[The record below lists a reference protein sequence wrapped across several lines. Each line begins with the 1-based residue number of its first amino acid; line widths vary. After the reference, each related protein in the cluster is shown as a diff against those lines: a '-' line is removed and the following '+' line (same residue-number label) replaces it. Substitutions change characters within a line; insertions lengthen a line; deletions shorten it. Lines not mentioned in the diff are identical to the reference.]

1 MDILNFISWVKKGVR
16 YVTTVP
22 TDTGVLLPLA
32 VKNAARDDEWLTLA
46 LNADG
51 LKPLYNKGTVTQ
63 LGSTTTAVTLNA
75 SSGVIT
81 TFQQTLATGSKSIF
95 TVNNSVV
102 TASSVILV
110 SAQYGSAAAPLV
122 YVSSISAGAFEI
134 TITNPLPSLAM
145 NALVKVHFFI
155 VA

>member
-1 MDILNFISWVKKGVR
+1 MDILNFISWVKKGAR
-16 YVTTVP
+16 YVTTIP

-32 VKNAARDDEWLTLA
+32 AKDPKRDDEWLTLA

-63 LGSTTTAVTLNA
+63 IGSTTTAVTLNTA
-75 SSGVIT
+75 SGVIT
-81 TFQQTLATGSKSIF
+81 SFASALATGTKSSF
-95 TVNNSVV
+95 TVNNSLV
-102 TASSVILV
+102 TTSSVILI
-110 SAQYGSAAAPLV
+110 SAQYANAGAPLV
-122 YVSSISAGAFEI
+122 YVSSISAGSFEI
-134 TITNPLPSLAM
+134 TITNPLTVPL

>member
-32 VKNAARDDEWLTLA
+32 AKNATRDDEWLTLA
-46 LNADG
+46 LNAEG

-63 LGSTTTAVTLNA
+63 ITSATTAVTLNTA
-75 SSGVIT
+75 SGVIT
-81 TFQQTLATGSKSIF
+81 TFAQSLLTGAENTF
-95 TVNNSVV
+95 TVNNSLV

-110 SAQYGSAAAPLV
+110 SAQQTGAGTPLV
-122 YVSSISAGAFEI
+122 IVESIAAGTFQI
-134 TITNPLPSLAM
+134 TITNPMAA
-145 NALVKVHFFI
+145 ALNTIVKVHFFI
-155 VA
+155 VV

>member
-1 MDILNFISWVKKGVR
+1 MDILNFISWIKSSKYR
-16 YVTTVP
+16 STIP
-22 TDTGVLLPLA
+22 TDVPSLLVIGAKDP
-32 VKNAARDDEWLTLA
+32 KRDDAWLSLA

-63 LGSTTTAVTLNA
+63 LGSTATAVTLNA

>member
-1 MDILNFISWVKKGVR
+1 MDILNFISWIKSSNYR
-16 YVTTVP
+16 ATIP
-22 TDTGVLLPLA
+22 TDVPSLLVIGAKDP
-32 VKNAARDDEWLTLA
+32 KRDDAWLSLA

-63 LGSTTTAVTLNA
+63 IGSTTTAVTLNA

-81 TFQQTLATGSKSIF
+81 TFAQTLATGGKSIF

-110 SAQYGSAAAPLV
+110 SAQYGAAAAPLV
-122 YVSSISAGAFEI
+122 YVSNTSAGSFEI
-134 TITNPLPSLAM
+134 TITNPLGISM
-145 NALVKVHFFI
+145 NALVKVNFFI
-155 VA
+155 LA